1 MRQAIFVIV
10 STISENK
17 GSDTISGDVEF
28 SDMDGD
34 ALTKGLPQFSGCINA
49 GQVAIALEL
58 M

>member
-1 MRQAIFVIV
+1 MRQAITVIV
-10 STISENK
+10 STMSENRS
-17 GSDTISGDVEF
+17 SDTISGDVEF

-34 ALTKGLPQFSGCINA
+34 ALTKSLPQFSGGIDA